1 MRSSLTPQP
10 LRHAI
15 RRLGR
20 DRLLSGVAVLSLA
33 LGIGAA
39 SAIFSLVNA
48 AVLRPLAYPQPD
60 RLVFVREVV
69 PELRSVYPTMPV
81 NIQHL
86 LFWRR
91 YARATAG
98 LAAFETGAAT
108 LTGAGEPLRL
118 DTAEVTADFFSV
130 LGVQPQAGR
139 GFLADEERP
148 GRNHVAVI
156 TDRLWHQR
164 YGASPGLLGSAIL
177 LGGVPH
183 TVVGVL
189 PASFRFPRKDD
200 LGPLARLGER
210 LDLFRPLGEV
220 GEGWAGDYDFNVV
233 ARLRP
238 GASAARAAAEL
249 DLLETRIGR
258 EHQLAAGLRVAVV
271 PLREVLA
278 APVRTGLLALLA
290 GVGLLLV
297 IVCANL
303 ANLVLARSN
312 ARARELA
319 IRIALGASRASL
331 ERAVLAETLLLAAAG
346 GLLGI
351 AAAGAALHAFVAA
364 APVDLPRLDEV
375 SVDARAW
382 LFAFALSVACGVV
395 SGVLPARRI
404 AALDPQTALRAA
416 GPTLTGSRQ
425 ALRLR
430 EALVGCEVG
439 LSAVLL
445 VFAGLL
451 TSSMVHLAN
460 VDRGFSG
467 ERAVAV
473 TLRAP
478 SATAGERDD
487 FFDRALERLR
497 SLPGVRS
504 AAFVSKLPLTGES
517 SVNHVQLEGAD
528 RSAADPASRAP
539 VEINVRFVSAD
550 YFQTLGIP
558 LRRGRGV
565 QPGDAK
571 RPVAVVSERLA
582 AKLWPGRDPL
592 GKRFTT
598 GARVGKV
605 EVVGVVK
612 DVHNA
617 RLDQAPTLIAYV
629 PYWRRGLAS
638 GDLVIRTAV
647 EPASIMAAARGRIRA
662 VDPSV
667 AVPRMRT
674 MAEIV
679 SESLSQRRFQLR
691 LAAGFALAALLLAV
705 LGIYGVVSYSVAQSR
720 AEIGIRMAL
729 GAQLHQVVSLV
740 LGRGMRPVAIGAAA
754 GIAAAMAGARL
765 LRSLL
770 YGVTSTDPITLATVA
785 AVLAAAAGIACLVP
799 ALSAARTDPARV
811 LHDA

>member
-1 MRSSLTPQP
+1 
-10 LRHAI
+10 
-15 RRLGR
+15 
-20 DRLLSGVAVLSLA
+20 
-33 LGIGAA
+33 
-39 SAIFSLVNA
+39 
-48 AVLRPLAYPQPD
+48 
-60 RLVFVREVV
+60 
-69 PELRSVYPTMPV
+69 MPV
-81 NIQHL
+81 NVQHF

-91 YARATAG
+91 HARATAG

-139 GFLADEERP
+139 GFLADEEQP

-164 YGASPGLLGSAIL
+164 FGASPGLVGSAIL

-210 LDLFRPLGEV
+210 VDLFRPLGEV
-220 GEGWAGDYDFNVV
+220 GEGWAGDYDFNVF

-238 GASAARAAAEL
+238 GASAAQAAAEL
-249 DLLETRIGR
+249 DLLENRIGR

-278 APVRTGLLALLA
+278 APVRTGLLALFA

-303 ANLVLARSN
+303 ANLVLARST

-351 AAAGAALHAFVAA
+351 AAAGAALRAFVAA

-395 SGVLPARRI
+395 SGLLPARRI
-404 AALDPQTALRAA
+404 AALDPQAALRAA
-416 GPTLTGSRQ
+416 GRTFTGSGQ

-430 EALVGCEVG
+430 EALVGCEVA

-478 SATAGERDD
+478 SAAVGRDG
-487 FFDRALERLR
+487 FFDRTLERLR
-497 SLPGVRS
+497 GLPGVRS

-528 RSAADPASRAP
+528 RSAADPASHAP

-558 LRRGRGV
+558 LLRGRGV
-565 QPGDAK
+565 QAGDAE

-647 EPASIMAAARGRIRA
+647 EPTSIMAAARGRIRA

-720 AEIGIRMAL
+720 AEIGVRMAL
-729 GAQLHQVVSLV
+729 GAQLSQVVSLV
-740 LGRGMRPVAIGAAA
+740 LGRGLRPVAIGAAV
-754 GIAAAMAGARL
+754 GIAAAVAGARL

-770 YGVTSTDPITLATVA
+770 YGVTATDPVTLATVA
-785 AVLAAAAGIACLVP
+785 AVLATAAGIACLVP

-811 LHDA
+811 LHDG

>member
-20 DRLLSGVAVLSLA
+20 DRLLSGVGVLSLA

-60 RLVFVREVV
+60 RLVFLREVV

-81 NIQHL
+81 NVQHF

-91 YARATAG
+91 HARATAG

-156 TDRLWHQR
+156 TDRLWHER
-164 YGASPGLLGSAIL
+164 FGASPGLVGSAIL

-210 LDLFRPLGEV
+210 VDLFRPLGEV
-220 GEGWAGDYDFNVV
+220 GEGWAGDYDFNVF

-238 GASAARAAAEL
+238 GASAAQAAAEL
-249 DLLETRIGR
+249 DLLENRVGR

-303 ANLVLARSN
+303 ANLVLARST

-331 ERAVLAETLLLAAAG
+331 ERAMLAETLLLAAAG

-351 AAAGAALHAFVAA
+351 AAAGAALRAFVAA

-395 SGVLPARRI
+395 SGLLPARRI
-404 AALDPQTALRAA
+404 AALDPQAALRAA
-416 GPTLTGSRQ
+416 GHTFTGSRQ

-430 EALVGCEVG
+430 EALVGC
-439 LSAVLL
+439 
-445 VFAGLL
+445 
-451 TSSMVHLAN
+451 
-460 VDRGFSG
+460 
-467 ERAVAV
+467 
-473 TLRAP
+473 
-478 SATAGERDD
+478 
-487 FFDRALERLR
+487 
-497 SLPGVRS
+497 
-504 AAFVSKLPLTGES
+504 
-517 SVNHVQLEGAD
+517 
-528 RSAADPASRAP
+528 
-539 VEINVRFVSAD
+539 
-550 YFQTLGIP
+550 
-558 LRRGRGV
+558 
-565 QPGDAK
+565 
-571 RPVAVVSERLA
+571 
-582 AKLWPGRDPL
+582 
-592 GKRFTT
+592 
-598 GARVGKV
+598 
-605 EVVGVVK
+605 
-612 DVHNA
+612 
-617 RLDQAPTLIAYV
+617 
-629 PYWRRGLAS
+629 
-638 GDLVIRTAV
+638 
-647 EPASIMAAARGRIRA
+647 
-662 VDPSV
+662 
-667 AVPRMRT
+667 
-674 MAEIV
+674 
-679 SESLSQRRFQLR
+679 
-691 LAAGFALAALLLAV
+691 
-705 LGIYGVVSYSVAQSR
+705 
-720 AEIGIRMAL
+720 
-729 GAQLHQVVSLV
+729 
-740 LGRGMRPVAIGAAA
+740 
-754 GIAAAMAGARL
+754 
-765 LRSLL
+765 
-770 YGVTSTDPITLATVA
+770 
-785 AVLAAAAGIACLVP
+785 
-799 ALSAARTDPARV
+799 ARV
-811 LHDA
+811 LHEA